1 MLKETLKS
9 IISPDLIPANLIPVL
24 ETESENAYFENE
36 TILGNE
42 YKLQLSPEPEHWIE
56 VHEVHDQSNTD
67 PRMCISIDVD
77 QSNILMTLNPNSTT
91 GSSQELVYVLNQEAN
106 TFETNQATESID
118 NLSTEYP
125 ASEVFNLISQVIQRA
140 NDLDRIIVSLVNK
153 ANGIILPGLVE
164 DSTAKA
170 FLT

>member
-1 MLKETLKS
+1 
-9 IISPDLIPANLIPVL
+9 
-24 ETESENAYFENE
+24 
-36 TILGNE
+36 
-42 YKLQLSPEPEHWIE
+42 
-56 VHEVHDQSNTD
+56 
-67 PRMCISIDVD
+67 MCISIDVD